1 MSRVVRTRRS
11 RTDLIDILLFIRRD
25 NRRAARRLL
34 DTVNTKLELLAEF
47 PGLGQPREELG
58 KSLRSFPIGEYL
70 LFYRP
75 ITDGIQLI
83 RVLHGRRDLRK
94 LFRKK

>member
-1 MSRVVRTRRS
+1 MPRVVQTRRS
-11 RTDLIDILLFIRRD
+11 RSDLVEILLYIRRD
-25 NRRAARRLL
+25 NHRAARRLL
-34 DTVNTKLELLAEF
+34 DTIHDKLQLLAEF
-47 PGLGQPREELG
+47 PGLGQPREDLG
-58 KSLRSFPIGEYL
+58 RSLRSFPIGDYL

-75 ITDGIQLI
+75 MKDGIQLV